1 MATNHH
7 PQPLKTQS
15 RPGGNE
21 GEESI
26 EGSHIATR
34 SPASAPPSLSSPL
47 LPPLPPTLMLI
58 FSLKIQGKETHRSIQ
73 QSWS

>member
-1 MATNHH
+1 MATNHR

-26 EGSHIATR
+26 EDSHIATR
-34 SPASAPPSLSSPL
+34 SQASAPPSLSFPL
-47 LPPLPPTLMLI
+47 LPPLPPP
-58 FSLKIQGKETHRSIQ
+58 
-73 QSWS
+73 